1 MDWWKLFVLLVA
13 VASVRVLA
21 EGPKK
26 KIRIHLPQKVKHI
39 HHHKKIYITNH
50 PAQSQYAPAFLPTS
64 EGAVAVP
71 TNVALPAVANIVP
84 LSSDEL
90 YEESQK
96 RLPGVVPAASKLL
109 PLYRNRGY
117 YGPNPSELD
126 EEYDLAPPPEPA
138 ASYVPAAYS
147 SPVVTGA
154 ASSNYPPKRVKI
166 VNLKEITPRKK
177 VVGKGKP
184 KRVLVR
190 GRPQPEEE
198 HPVSPFHEQFY
209 SDLEGSGTI
218 RKIKKPQRIEKII
231 DGDTEHIHTYSEEHI
246 HKVVFKDA
254 PKLTGVVRVP
264 GIHGVR
270 ALHGSDHLGSM
281 SALAAAHPLI
291 PVKNSQSLLA
301 FPQDH
306 FTGLTAVGSMGTPSH
321 LEYAA
326 YNPHD
331 VTHDH
336 IFHDHGE
343 ITADIDITK
352 ASLGFPPKVSYNS
365 QGLRINDSGTKR
377 PKPKPVKRPKPK
389 KPSPSS
395 DFSYYE
401 SMYSPHGK
409 PKKVYRTTTP
419 APRYETSS
427 EESIHD
433 FEPIPSFKIKDKSK
447 LKSRYITPTPFYDS
461 DEKRLSDYRL
471 QEASVPAPF
480 ALSST
485 VVHDYKPNKFAGS
498 VQGSDFNN
506 FKDPFDEND
515 SNSFEYDTYASSSNV
530 HSSQNKNEQD
540 NRKKKG
546 NKKSISTQNI
556 SFGRLEHVT
565 EIDHQEQPSGTS
577 VSGEDD
583 TPSFDDFKA
592 TDSAT
597 STPYTIK
604 ESSPSHQYYSKM
616 AFKAMHNFDDQMSVP
631 EASNDNFQYVEAP
644 TTPTPTVTSTV
655 STTTLAPIRFIT
667 IQSTDA
673 VAIQPTDDASDTR
686 QNKRNRQKSRLVT
699 ISALKSESKP
709 RYSVKPVQAT
719 TQDSDGFAVPHTL
732 RHLGH
737 RYAYEHPTV
746 SSTVRGKLKYGDKI

>member
-1 MDWWKLFVLLVA
+1 MVVAIQADLAQGTTLNSASDSCHAPQQIKKLAVSLVHLREIQWTWYA
-13 VASVRVLA
+13 V
-21 EGPKK
+21 G
-26 KIRIHLPQKVKHI
+26 
-39 HHHKKIYITNH
+39 
-50 PAQSQYAPAFLPTS
+50 
-64 EGAVAVP
+64 GADKCGFA
-71 TNVALPAVANIVP
+71 AVANIVP

-96 RLPGVVPAASKLL
+96 RLPEL
-109 PLYRNRGY
+109 NRGY

-154 ASSNYPPKRVKI
+154 ASSNYPR
-166 VNLKEITPRKK
+166 
-177 VVGKGKP
+177 
-184 KRVLVR
+184 R
-190 GRPQPEEE
+190 GA
-198 HPVSPFHEQFY
+198 SGIPFHEQFY

-377 PKPKPVKRPKPK
+377 PNL
-389 KPSPSS
+389 SH